1 MTSSRSKESIQLLQ
15 PSMRSSIRSS
25 AGPSSRSMGKIGGMS
40 LYIKNIITKKIS
52 VPIKY
57 IGTNIAYVIEKILND
72 NFEGKCS
79 IEGYVKRGSTK
90 IITFSSGTIM
100 GNIAIFTVVF
110 EYMVCN
116 PPQGMRIS
124 CAVKNVTNAGIL
136 AHTDDSEYSPLNI
149 FIARDHHYNIPY
161 FSELK
166 EGDIIMIRV
175 IGQRFELNDPYV
187 SVIGELEL
195 ERDREP
201 RDSVRREIEKSQKKG
216 APLSVILEEPSNLL
230 GEFST
235 SKKLEEVGEAEGAQ
249 GAEEVEQAQQAEG
262 PIVASESESE
272 YESESEGEEEGKVE
286 KKEPEEK
293 EKTLEEE

>member
-1 MTSSRSKESIQLLQ
+1 MTSSRSKESLQLLQ
-15 PSMRSSIRSS
+15 QSIRPSMR
-25 AGPSSRSMGKIGGMS
+25 PSSTRSMGKTGGMS
-40 LYIKNIITKKIS
+40 LYIKNIIAKKIS

-79 IEGYVKRGSTK
+79 IEGYVKRGSSK
-90 IITFSSGTIM
+90 IITFSSGTIV

-124 CAVKNVTNAGIL
+124 CVVKNVTNAGIL

-175 IGQRFELNDPYV
+175 MGQRFELNDPYV

-195 ERDREP
+195 EHQREP
-201 RDSVRREIEKSQKKG
+201 RDSMRREIEKSQKIG

-230 GEFST
+230 GEFSI
-235 SKKLEEVGEAEGAQ
+235 SQKAEDVE
-249 GAEEVEQAQQAEG
+249 GAEEVEGVEGVEGAEG
-262 PIVASESESE
+262 A
-272 YESESEGEEEGKVE
+272 EGAEEE
-286 KKEPEEK
+286 EETK
-293 EKTLEEE
+293 EEEEEAEEVEE

>member
-1 MTSSRSKESIQLLQ
+1 MSSFGSKD
-15 PSMRSSIRSS
+15 SMKISRPSIRSS
-25 AGPSSRSMGKIGGMS
+25 YRSSNTNVSKIGGMS

-79 IEGYVKRGSTK
+79 VEGYVKRGSTK
-90 IITFSSGTIM
+90 IITFSSGTVV

-124 CAVKNVTNAGIL
+124 CAVKNITNAGIL
-136 AHTDDSEYSPLNI
+136 AHIDDSEYSPINI

-175 IGQRFELNDPYV
+175 IGQRFELNDSYV

-195 ERDREP
+195 EYNREP
-201 RDSVRREIEKSQKKG
+201 RDSIRREIEKSKKMG

-230 GEFST
+230 GEFSI
-235 SKKLEEVGEAEGAQ
+235 SKKAEAE
-249 GAEEVEQAQQAEG
+249 AESESEAE
-262 PIVASESESE
+262 AESESESE
-272 YESESEGEEEGKVE
+272 PEAEAEAEAEKGVEEAK
-286 KKEPEEK
+286 
-293 EKTLEEE
+293 L

>member
-1 MTSSRSKESIQLLQ
+1 MSSSHSKESLKFLK
-15 PSMRSSIRSS
+15 PSSIRSS
-25 AGPSSRSMGKIGGMS
+25 LRPSDRSMAKIGGMS
-40 LYIKNIITKKIS
+40 LYIKNIIAKKIS

-79 IEGYVKRGSTK
+79 IEGYIKRGSTK
-90 IITFSSGTIM
+90 IITFSSGTVV

-124 CAVKNVTNAGIL
+124 CVVKNITNAGIL

-195 ERDREP
+195 EHQREP
-201 RDSVRREIEKSQKKG
+201 RDSIRREIEKSQKIG

-235 SKKLEEVGEAEGAQ
+235 SQKVEEIKGAEGAE
-249 GAEEVEQAQQAEG
+249 GAEEQSVL
-262 PIVASESESE
+262 SESS
-272 YESESEGEEEGKVE
+272 EEEKG
-286 KKEPEEK
+286 PEE
-293 EKTLEEE
+293 E